1 MISASCAA
9 VMPGLSVASWFGKA
23 SRSGHAGTLPAR
35 ASRTGSSAAEAAG
48 PSQFA
53 GHSLRVRDGAS
64 ETAIMRQ
71 TGHRSLVVV
80 RGYIRDGE
88 LFRDAAS
95 AKLGL

>member
-1 MISASCAA
+1 
-9 VMPGLSVASWFGKA
+9 
-23 SRSGHAGTLPAR
+23 
-35 ASRTGSSAAEAAG
+35 
-48 PSQFA
+48 
-53 GHSLRVRDGAS
+53 
-64 ETAIMRQ
+64 MRQ